1 MDFGRELFSTP
12 YKERII
18 RVLPTLFNIVELE
31 NRRGDRLGM
40 EVGTARERV
49 LVALFMYVYGPDEVT
64 FPPTTSPKMDIIV
77 KGFPVSIKTKTGQG
91 LTGVKLVWTVDWSKI
106 NEFRSSYSPS
116 SELLFI
122 NINWGSIGRLYL
134 IPLHVQKE
142 VFESLSSDNYMKFPK
157 RGTNPRGV
165 ELSKDA
171 MEMLLEHACT
181 RHLAIQWDR
190 DPIPAWTKLDTYRR
204 WIELW
209 NTH

>member
-31 NRRGDRLGM
+31 NRRGNRLGM

-49 LVALFMYVYGPDEVT
+49 LVALFMYAYGPDEVA
-64 FPPTTSPKMDIIV
+64 FPPTTSPEMDVIV
-77 KGFPVSIKTKTGQG
+77 KGCPVSIKTKTGRG

-106 NEFRSSYSPS
+106 DEFRSSYSPS
-116 SELLFI
+116 SVLLFI
-122 NINWGSIGRLYL
+122 NIIWGSTGGFYL

-142 VFESLSSDNYMKFPK
+142 VFESLSSDNYMKLPR

-171 MEMLLEHACT
+171 MGMLLAHPCT
-181 RHLAIQWDR
+181 RNLDIKWDR
-190 DPIPAWTKLDTYRR
+190 DPSLLGENWTLYRR

-209 NTH
+209 NTL